1 MSAVLNCGLLSSCKV
16 DWKRGGGGGGE
27 LFHSCPPTCSTDSA
41 DLKDAEASP
50 ERRSA
55 DLWRETKKFSLP
67 LPFACLLFSHVPKK
81 KKKKKKKRRV
91 TSEYNRWIP
100 SYGLP
105 RKLIPDSDATGE

>member
-16 DWKRGGGGGGE
+16 DWKRGGGGGGGE

-41 DLKDAEASP
+41 DLKDAKASL

-67 LPFACLLFSHVPKK
+67 LPFACLFFSHVLPKK
-81 KKKKKKKRRV
+81 RKKEKTESDFRV
-91 TSEYNRWIP
+91 
-100 SYGLP
+100 
-105 RKLIPDSDATGE
+105 